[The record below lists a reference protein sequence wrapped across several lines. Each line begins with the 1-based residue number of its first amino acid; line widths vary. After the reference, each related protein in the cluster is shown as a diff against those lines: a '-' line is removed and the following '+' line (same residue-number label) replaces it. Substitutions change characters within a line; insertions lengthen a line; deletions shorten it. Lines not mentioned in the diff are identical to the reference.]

1 MTARRS
7 VEDAPV
13 VVIGAG
19 PVGLAAAL
27 GLAAHDVPTVVLES
41 GTVDVSPA
49 WRGSTIHPPTLEILD
64 ELGLADGALRSGVR
78 VHTIQYRDLELDDI
92 AELCYDVLAGRTRFP
107 FRLQYEQYKLL
118 RELRTAALA
127 DPNVD
132 VRYEHTVL
140 HVEPG
145 DQLTRATVMVR
156 TPDDARAQVGAQWVV
171 AADGSHSAVRAALGV
186 AMSGDTYET
195 LSLVVAT
202 DMDIASLLPG
212 LAPVSYWTGPRGRM
226 SLIRTPDTW
235 RVALTTGDVSVG
247 IGRPIDSESTGLHPA
262 FVDAMSHVA
271 SERQLTNIRQHQLY
285 RTHQR
290 VADTF
295 HVGRVLLAGD
305 AAHLSATTG
314 GMGLNSGVHDA
325 HELVAALAP
334 AVLTGAPDY
343 RAAAGFAARR
353 RRIAA
358 HLVQPA
364 TRKARA
370 ALDLTD
376 EAARRE
382 RLRSLQLI
390 AADEERLTAHLVTAS
405 MLDAVD
411 VGPARSGSQ
420 PGDKIR
426 CR

>member
-1 MTARRS
+1 MARRS

-19 PVGLAAAL
+19 PVGLTVAL
-27 GLAAHDVPTVVLES
+27 GFAAHDVPTVVLES
-41 GTVDVSPA
+41 ETVDVSPA

-64 ELGLADGALRSGVR
+64 ELGLADDALRCGVR
-78 VHTIQYRDLELDDI
+78 VDTIQYRDLELDDI
-92 AELCYDVLAGRTRFP
+92 VEMRYEVLAGRTRFP
-107 FRLQYEQYKLL
+107 FRLQYDQYKLL
-118 RELRTAALA
+118 RDVRAAALT

-132 VRYEHTVL
+132 VRFEHTVVG
-140 HVEPG
+140 VEPG
-145 DQLTRATVMVR
+145 DQLTPATVMVR
-156 TPDDARAQVGAQWVV
+156 TPDDATALVGARWVV
-171 AADGSHSAVRAALGV
+171 AAAGSHSAVRAALGV

-202 DMDIASLLPG
+202 DTDLAALLPG

-235 RVALTTGDVSVG
+235 RVALTTGDTSVG
-247 IGRPIDSESTGLHPA
+247 IGPRDSDSTGLHPA

-271 SERQLTNIRQHQLY
+271 GEREWTDIRQHQLY
-285 RTHQR
+285 RSHQR

-295 HVGRVLLAGD
+295 HVERVLLAGD

-334 AVLTGAPDY
+334 TIFTGAGDY

-358 HLVQPA
+358 QLVQPA
-364 TRKARA
+364 TRTARA
-370 ALDLTD
+370 ALDITD
-376 EAARRE
+376 EAARRI

-390 AADEERLTAHLVTAS
+390 AADDERLTAHLVTAS

-411 VGPARSGSQ
+411 VGPARSGAQ
-420 PGDKIR
+420 LGDNTR